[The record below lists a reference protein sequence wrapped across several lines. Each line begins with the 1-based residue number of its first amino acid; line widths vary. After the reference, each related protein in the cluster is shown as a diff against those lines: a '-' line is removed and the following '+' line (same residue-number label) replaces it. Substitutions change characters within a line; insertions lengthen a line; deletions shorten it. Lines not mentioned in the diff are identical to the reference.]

1 MWNLCELIDEII
13 EIVSEKLVK
22 LLITEES
29 LSRVLHSH
37 QESVGDFPL
46 VAQWIRIHLSV
57 QGHGFDPWFRKILHT
72 AKQL

>member
-37 QESVGDFPL
+37 QESVGDFP
-46 VAQWIRIHLSV
+46 WWLS
-57 QGHGFDPWFRKILHT
+57 G
-72 AKQL
+72 